1 MIRQKWIIALLVLL
15 VFGTTFFLFHLPKID
30 PDVNGGE
37 LLSPE
42 EKAAVAAALRLHPFA
57 SKKKRLIEEKR
68 RVSTWEEYIDG
79 QTEIALGVVVEEGAM
94 GAPDHPWKMINTPEA
109 IALKRSEIRSQL
121 LRATAQLRAE
131 QPPPEDLRDLPIFDA
146 TNSPPK
152 PAPPQYYE
160 GPQTPEALIAEFD
173 QYLLEVY
180 PEASE
185 FDEYYPKAAWIQ
197 RILDKGAVFEKDS
210 DYGYYLSEM
219 RRELIELKS
228 KPDEW
233 RSGDRGIPST
243 TNFEDYEDDYIQR
256 KIWENSIV
264 NKVSTEHPEHV
275 VTSVFFPR
283 SHPDKYL
290 PQVGKMTYVR
300 RKPDSSAMLT
310 IGMPLTEEQH
320 DNLLYKG
327 IEPEDIEIVYID
339 EEYNLLAEKPKPYNR
354 DEWNKKHIYD
364 IVPEGLRAHDGT
376 IVTPERYEEVLGKP
390 MSAEIKQR
398 YDEYVGTELPVDP
411 DAARREAAREAA
423 AAAQA
428 TAKSEYEKFENRMRQ
443 LEEFGTMSDAEIGK
457 ALERQFRQ
465 KFLPD
470 HPVEQLTPERVEN
483 ALGTLFQ
490 HGFEEGFRR
499 LRRDSPALAEQLER
513 YFGGGQKK
521 PPEIPRKPQRPTPPK
536 PPEATP
542 PDTEGP

>member
-1 MIRQKWIIALLVLL
+1 MIRQKWVVAILVLL
-15 VFGTTFFLFHLPKID
+15 VFGTAFFFFYWSKND
-30 PDVNGGE
+30 TGGFGGD
-37 LLSPE
+37 LLSAE
-42 EKAAVAAALRLHPFA
+42 ENAAVAAALRLHPLA
-57 SKKKRLIEEKR
+57 SEEKRLIEKR
-68 RVSTWEEYIDG
+68 RGISTWEEYIDG
-79 QTEIALGVVVEEGAM
+79 STEIALGVAVEFGEREIPG
-94 GAPDHPWKMINTPEA
+94 WEKLRTSEA

-121 LRATAQLRAE
+121 VRAMAQLRAE
-131 QPPPEDLRDLPIFDA
+131 HSPPEDLRDLPIYDA
-146 TNSPPK
+146 TNY
-152 PAPPQYYE
+152 PPQYYE

-290 PQVGKMTYVR
+290 PQVGKMTYVQ

-310 IGMPLTEEQH
+310 IGMPLTEEQR

-339 EEYNLLAEKPKPYNR
+339 EEYNILSEKPKPI
-354 DEWNKKHIYD
+354 K
-364 IVPEGLRAHDGT
+364 DG
-376 IVTPERYEEVLGKP
+376 
-390 MSAEIKQR
+390 
-398 YDEYVGTELPVDP
+398 
-411 DAARREAAREAA
+411 
-423 AAAQA
+423 
-428 TAKSEYEKFENRMRQ
+428 
-443 LEEFGTMSDAEIGK
+443 
-457 ALERQFRQ
+457 
-465 KFLPD
+465 
-470 HPVEQLTPERVEN
+470 
-483 ALGTLFQ
+483 
-490 HGFEEGFRR
+490 
-499 LRRDSPALAEQLER
+499 
-513 YFGGGQKK
+513 
-521 PPEIPRKPQRPTPPK
+521 
-536 PPEATP
+536 
-542 PDTEGP
+542 